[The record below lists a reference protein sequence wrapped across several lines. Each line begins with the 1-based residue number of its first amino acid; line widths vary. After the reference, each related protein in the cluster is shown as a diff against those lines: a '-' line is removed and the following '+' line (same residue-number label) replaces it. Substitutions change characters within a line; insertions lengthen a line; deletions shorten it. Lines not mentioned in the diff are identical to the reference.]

1 MIPWAKPDY
10 YGYEKK
16 YINKLYTN
24 DIELANN
31 SKIKL
36 IK

>member
-1 MIPWAKPDY
+1 MEVIIIIGFLK
-10 YGYEKK
+10 KK